1 MTEKKKPQED
11 HEKISDEELEA
22 VVGGATAIEYG
33 LIAALKGTRIP
44 PKQISLKQKNT
55 ES

>member
-1 MTEKKKPQED
+1 MNEKKKPQDD

-33 LIAALKGTRIP
+33 LIASVKRTKIP
-44 PKQISLKQKNT
+44 LKQISLKQKNT